1 MHQLLLTTYHSSLN
15 WSNPKYFLYF
25 TKKSFF
31 LHSLKIVICSRLLN
45 FRLYVYAQELF
56 IISWKKF
63 HLLEHFSYPFVT
75 EHHINLSLVFNP
87 LFISS
92 ICCQSLVLFVTSN
105 LILFF
110 ISKKWFYFFRF
121 IFWHTSIPLS
131 SWIPCLFLFYMLIY
145 QIMLLLKVFV
155 DEIYHYF

>member
-1 MHQLLLTTYHSSLN
+1 MFLIKFLKTKCLDALNLNTTHAQWKHFYKLLQPTFVNFLPLPTTMHQLLLTIYHSSLN

-45 FRLYVYAQELF
+45 FRLYVYSQELF

-92 ICCQSLVLFVTSN
+92 ICCQSLVLFIRPKRHLV
-105 LILFF
+105 ID
-110 ISKKWFYFFRF
+110 
-121 IFWHTSIPLS
+121 
-131 SWIPCLFLFYMLIY
+131 CL
-145 QIMLLLKVFV
+145 
-155 DEIYHYF
+155 